1 MDAERLGY
9 ILNFWNILGYY
20 TRVLKN
26 CFLTKGRYCC
36 CAVCTRYMVSIVVVC
51 AGHPGGLVVALECY

>member
-36 CAVCTRYMVSIVVVC
+36 CAVCTRYMVSIVVDAPVT
-51 AGHPGGLVVALECY
+51 PVD